1 MRMTMQVTE
10 LNIRLRFSLHKHIMI
25 GTRWV
30 VKYFLSTLTVRIN
43 ILENLHLWL
52 CFKVLMT
59 VYEVTIFTN
68 TGDDHHDIEET
79 LNSRIQNKTKEKS
92 TLNIVTHSKLPVIEV
107 KKCVKTTPL
116 FRNGDYDQFI
126 KKY

>member
-1 MRMTMQVTE
+1 MLQQQTTLATFAIPTITVQSIE
-10 LNIRLRFSLHKHIMI
+10 
-25 GTRWV
+25 
-30 VKYFLSTLTVRIN
+30 STTAN

-52 CFKVLMT
+52 YFKVLMT

-68 TGDDHHDIEET
+68 TVDDHHDIEET

-92 TLNIVTHSKLPVIEV
+92 TLNIVTHSKLPVIDV

-116 FRNGDYDQFI
+116 FRKGNYDLFI